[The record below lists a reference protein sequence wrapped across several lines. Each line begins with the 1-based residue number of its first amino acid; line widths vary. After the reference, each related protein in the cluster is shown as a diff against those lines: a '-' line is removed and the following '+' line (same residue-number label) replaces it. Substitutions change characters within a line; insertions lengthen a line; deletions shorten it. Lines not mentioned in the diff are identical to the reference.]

1 MIELSDDEKKVVEA
15 MKSLRAVSE
24 DMIKDM
30 DQIAKTAMIPKGK
43 VGNIMIGLLNKKVVK
58 RITRE
63 KASGY
68 YLIESALA

>member
-24 DMIKDM
+24 DKIKDM